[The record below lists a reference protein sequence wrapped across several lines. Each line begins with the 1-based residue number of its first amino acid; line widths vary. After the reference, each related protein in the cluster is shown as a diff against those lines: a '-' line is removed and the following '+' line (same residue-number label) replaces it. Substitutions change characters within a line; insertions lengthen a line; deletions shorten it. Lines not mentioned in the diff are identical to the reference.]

1 MAEGTLFSR
10 NSTVVVITPSTDER
24 WSTAVM
30 ELVARHAR
38 VVSIVVEPSTFGG
51 RDSSLMV
58 VSDLAAIGVPSYLV
72 KYGDDITK
80 ALTTQGHAISQ
91 KRVV

>member
-1 MAEGTLFSR
+1 
-10 NSTVVVITPSTDER
+10 
-24 WSTAVM
+24 
-30 ELVARHAR
+30 
-38 VVSIVVEPSTFGG
+38 
-51 RDSSLMV
+51 MV